1 MGNKFQDFFDSIK
14 EKISRIQFSF
24 AEEENRKKIL
34 FIVFGILI
42 FLIFILIL
50 ILCFSPK
57 DNKIKEDLMYD
68 VTEYMYSPSSP
79 EISSD
84 YMYSRNPKNTWTEE
98 EANEYVTL
106 PNEEMLENLKESND
120 RLIRDILEAS
130 P

>member
-14 EKISRIQFSF
+14 EKISQIQFSF